1 MKALEWV
8 IAQEG
13 IEKPSQFYC
22 ETRDIAQARVEKM
35 RPDFIIHKWSDDES
49 GLLAAMAGEI
59 AGNCFDHN
67 LGNWP
72 NIPGCWFEY
81 EVDDSSFRMVIADR
95 GRGVLKTLRQVRPG
109 LKDDREALGVAFTEI
124 VTGRAPEQR
133 GNGLKF
139 VIRSLGLL
147 HGLQSFLFVSGNA
160 ALRLSGKVDITDVLR
175 YIAEADAAVSGTYVE
190 LSVRKNI

>member
-13 IEKPSQFYC
+13 VGKPSQFYC
-22 ETRDIAQARVEKM
+22 ETRDVAQARVEKM
-35 RPDFIIHKWSDDES
+35 RPDFIAHKWSDDES
-49 GLLAAMAGEI
+49 GLLAAMAGELT
-59 AGNCFDHN
+59 GNCFDHN

-81 EVDDSSFRMVIADR
+81 EVDDTSFRMVIADR
-95 GRGVLKTLRQVRPG
+95 GRGVLTTLRRVRPT
-109 LKDDREALGVAFTEI
+109 LMDDHEALCVAFTETI
-124 VTGRAPEQR
+124 TGRAPEQR

-147 HGLQSFLFVSGNA
+147 RGLQSFLFVSGNA
-160 ALRLSGKVDITDVLR
+160 ALRIAGRVDIVDVLR
-175 YIAEADAAVSGTYVE
+175 YIAEADTAVSGTYVE

>member
-8 IAQEG
+8 IAQKG
-13 IEKPSQFYC
+13 IEKPSEFYC
-22 ETRDIAQARVEKM
+22 ETRDVAQARVEKM
-35 RPDFIIHKWSDDES
+35 RPDFIAHKWSDDES
-49 GLLAAMAGEI
+49 GLLGAIAGELT
-59 AGNCFDHN
+59 GNCFDHN

-72 NIPGCWFEY
+72 NVPGCWFEY
-81 EVDDSSFRMVIADR
+81 EVDDSSFKMVIADR
-95 GRGVLKTLRQVRPG
+95 GRGVLRTLRQVRPG
-109 LKDDREALGVAFTEI
+109 LKDDRAALGVAFTEI

-147 HGLQSFLFVSGNA
+147 RGLQSFLFVSGDA
-160 ALRLSGKVDITDVLR
+160 ALMLAGKVDTLDVLR
-175 YIAEADAAVSGTYVE
+175 YIAGADTAVSGTYVE

>member
-59 AGNCFDHN
+59 AG
-67 LGNWP
+67 
-72 NIPGCWFEY
+72 I
-81 EVDDSSFRMVIADR
+81 
-95 GRGVLKTLRQVRPG
+95 VL
-109 LKDDREALGVAFTEI
+109 
-124 VTGRAPEQR
+124 
-133 GNGLKF
+133 
-139 VIRSLGLL
+139 
-147 HGLQSFLFVSGNA
+147 
-160 ALRLSGKVDITDVLR
+160 IT
-175 YIAEADAAVSGTYVE
+175 I
-190 LSVRKNI
+190 